1 MKLSEA
7 KKYKKLISALKGTEI
22 SNEEVQKTLI
32 AEGIILSNFYQEL
45 EMNSNTSSRHARCFY
60 HYCKDRC
67 HLPRIH
73 WKVHHH
79 RNHKSSPYHPSE

>member
-45 EMNSNTSSRHARCFY
+45 EMNSNTVDCQEDINY
-60 HYCKDRC
+60 TKD
-67 HLPRIH
+67 
-73 WKVHHH
+73 KVQLHSIILSK
-79 RNHKSSPYHPSE
+79 RKCSVSAWS